1 MRPFLTSFAGSLLA
15 IIVLVGIVAGYGAC
29 AANRKSKIEDGS
41 WLVVELNGS
50 LPEYDP
56 PGGVLSSV
64 TQGDSETLQRV
75 LDNLAK
81 AQVDDRI
88 TGVILKVGT
97 GSSMGWASIGEIRDA
112 VAAVRG
118 SGKKVYGWAESFNA
132 RNYVLLAS
140 ADEILAPP
148 TAGINFTGFLMTT
161 VHVKQAMEK
170 LGIKPEIHQIKD
182 YKSAAELIIRD
193 SMSEAARENKD
204 WLMDEGWNEFMGVLA
219 QDRNQSEEEVLALME
234 HALFTGGQAKESG
247 LVDRL
252 MYWDELEEMLKEEDV
267 EKLPLVTQARYAKV
281 DPEDVGIGGGDRKI
295 AVIHAQGTIMGR
307 KNGVNPLLG
316 VTMGHETI
324 VEELRRAREDED
336 VAAIILR
343 VDSGGGD
350 ALTSDFMGHAV
361 EQTKAV
367 KPVVVSMVNVAASGG
382 YHISY
387 RASRI
392 LADPMTITG
401 SIGSIT
407 GRFNM
412 TGMYEKLGIT
422 HDFVTRGPSATM
434 NSEYIDLTPEQ
445 SQRFGDD
452 HWEGFNHWLRDVA
465 EHRGMSF
472 EKAETLAHGRVW
484 TGRQA
489 LENGLVDELGGL
501 TRAVEVARDLAGV
514 EADEEITVAHFPEKK
529 SLLQSLMNQGDTAAA
544 ARWLVY
550 STLRKDIS
558 ETMDLVSSRPDLV
571 LDPITP

>member
-170 LGIKPEIHQIKD
+170 LGIKHEIHQIKD

-204 WLMDEGWNEFMGVLA
+204 WLMDEGWKEFMGVLA

-252 MYWDELEEMLKEEDV
+252 MYWDELEEMLKEEDA

-529 SLLQSLMNQGDTAAA
+529 SLIQSLMNQGDTAAA

>member
-1 MRPFLTSFAGSLLA
+1 
-15 IIVLVGIVAGYGAC
+15 
-29 AANRKSKIEDGS
+29 
-41 WLVVELNGS
+41 
-50 LPEYDP
+50 
-56 PGGVLSSV
+56 
-64 TQGDSETLQRV
+64 
-75 LDNLAK
+75 
-81 AQVDDRI
+81 
-88 TGVILKVGT
+88 
-97 GSSMGWASIGEIRDA
+97 
-112 VAAVRG
+112 
-118 SGKKVYGWAESFNA
+118 
-132 RNYVLLAS
+132 
-140 ADEILAPP
+140 
-148 TAGINFTGFLMTT
+148 
-161 VHVKQAMEK
+161 
-170 LGIKPEIHQIKD
+170 
-182 YKSAAELIIRD
+182 
-193 SMSEAARENKD
+193 
-204 WLMDEGWNEFMGVLA
+204 
-219 QDRNQSEEEVLALME
+219 
-234 HALFTGGQAKESG
+234 
-247 LVDRL
+247 
-252 MYWDELEEMLKEEDV
+252 
-267 EKLPLVTQARYAKV
+267 
-281 DPEDVGIGGGDRKI
+281 
-295 AVIHAQGTIMGR
+295 
-307 KNGVNPLLG
+307 
-316 VTMGHETI
+316 
-324 VEELRRAREDED
+324 
-336 VAAIILR
+336 LR

-422 HDFVTRGPSATM
+422 HDFVARGPSATM

-445 SQRFGDD
+445 SERFGDD